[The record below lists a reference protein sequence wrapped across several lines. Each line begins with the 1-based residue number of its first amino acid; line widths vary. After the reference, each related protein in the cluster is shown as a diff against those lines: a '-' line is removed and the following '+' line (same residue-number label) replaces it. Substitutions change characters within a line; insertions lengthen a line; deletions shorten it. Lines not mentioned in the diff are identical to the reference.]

1 MLAYVRRQ
9 VLVQLSDELV
19 AALDERAT
27 ELGISRSALIRRAL
41 EAYLTEAVRSEIDR
55 RILEGYA
62 RIPPEDAW
70 GDLPARGMIAAEPW

>member
-1 MLAYVRRQ
+1 M
-9 VLVQLSDELV
+9 QLPDELIS
-19 AALDERAT
+19 ALDERAM

-41 EAYLTEAVRSEIDR
+41 EAYPAEGVRTEIDR

-70 GDLPARGMIAAEPW
+70 GDLPARAMIAAEPW